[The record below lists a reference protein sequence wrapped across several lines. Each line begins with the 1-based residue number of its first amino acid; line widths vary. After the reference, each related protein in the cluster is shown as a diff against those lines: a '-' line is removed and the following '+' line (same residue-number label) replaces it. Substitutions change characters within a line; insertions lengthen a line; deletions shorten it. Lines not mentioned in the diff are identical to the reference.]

1 MPDENDVNGGK
12 EAEEEVTETE
22 TTPAETT
29 EVRVYHIV
37 FICNTYHSSEFV
49 HSIIVTLWLI

>member
-22 TTPAETT
+22 TTPAKTT
-29 EVRVYHIV
+29 EVRVYHIL
-37 FICNTYHSSEFV
+37 FICNTYHSSEC
-49 HSIIVTLWLI
+49 IIV